1 MNGNS
6 NTKASVG
13 VIGAGIQGVCISL
26 NLIKKGFK
34 VTLMDREEPGK
45 ESASYGNAGHFSPY
59 ASVPINRPD
68 ILADVPSM
76 LLNSKGPLAL
86 KWNYVPKMIP
96 WFLKFIRNCSS
107 KNMMHTAKYMHQI
120 LDLALPAYDELF
132 QDIDIS
138 ELVESKGILYFWTS
152 KDLKSR
158 ELEIKIRNEL
168 GVKQKLL
175 TPDEIYDLEPHI
187 KKIYHGGI
195 LYEDAK
201 HARNPKKILLKL
213 FDLFLKKGGKFLKQN
228 VKSIIFTEDNKP
240 IIKTD
245 LSSYN
250 FDKAVIACGAF
261 SKKLTD
267 QVEENIPL
275 DTERGYHVHF
285 KGHDHLLSR
294 PVIFLNRGFGI
305 TPMEQGL
312 RVVGTV
318 EFGGLNNPPSKK
330 RILNLVNNAK
340 YLLPQLKEKEY
351 QDEWLGFRPTL
362 PDFLPVLGPS
372 KNHKNLFYSFGHHHL
387 GWTLGAISGKIIS
400 SMIAEE
406 NTNLDLSPYNSAR
419 FS

>member
-1 MNGNS
+1 MS
-6 NTKASVG
+6 EEDKFKSSVG
-13 VIGAGIQGVCISL
+13 VIGAGIQGICVSL

-34 VTLMDREEPGK
+34 VTIMDKDDPGK

-68 ILADVPSM
+68 ILADVPAM
-76 LLNSKGPLAL
+76 LLNSNGPLSL

-96 WFLKFIRNCSS
+96 WFLKFIKNCST

-132 QDIDIS
+132 KEIDVS
-138 ELVESKGILYFWTS
+138 GLVESKGILYFWTN

-168 GVKQKLL
+168 GVKQQLL
-175 TPDEIYDLEPHI
+175 TPHEIHDLEPNI
-187 KKIYHGGI
+187 KKIYHGGA
-195 LYEDAK
+195 LYSNAK

-213 FDLFLKKGGKFLKQN
+213 FDLFIKKGGKFEKQN
-228 VKSIIFTEDNKP
+228 VQSISFTFDNKP
-240 IIKTD
+240 IIQTD
-245 LSSYN
+245 LKSYN

-267 QVEENIPL
+267 QVDEKIPL

-285 KGHDHLLSR
+285 KGYDHLLSR

-318 EFGGLNNPPSKK
+318 EFGGLKNPPSKK
-330 RILNLVNNAK
+330 RILNLINNAK
-340 YLLPQLKEKEY
+340 YLFPELKEH

-362 PDFLPVLGPS
+362 PDFLPVLGVS

-400 SMIAEE
+400 GVIAGE
-406 NTNLDLSPYNSAR
+406 NTNLDLTAYNSQR